1 MADNEHPGGP
11 VAKYTVTNPTRGA
24 RFVNT
29 PDGQQV
35 AIPPNGGQRTLDLT
49 KAEARSAASRGD
61 LQVSKTGKATP
72 ATDPAAGG
80 GGEGGGAGD
89 GGEGGGDDND
99 KAVAYVAHEKFG
111 DYFGY
116 TSEGVKVEGAGPWKK
131 DAAQTWATE
140 NKVEF
145 KGSGS

>member
-1 MADNEHPGGP
+1 MADNEHPGGA

-29 PDGQQV
+29 PEGQQV

-49 KAEARSAASRGD
+49 AKEAASAKSRGD
-61 LQVSKTGKATP
+61 LQVSKTGKASTP
-72 ATDPAAGG
+72 APAPEPGAG
-80 GGEGGGAGD
+80 GGEGGGE
-89 GGEGGGDDND
+89 GGEGGDDND

-116 TSEGVKVEGAGPWKK
+116 TAEGVKVDGAGPWKK
-131 DAAQTWATE
+131 EAAQTWATE